1 MSSFGFLNV
10 SGIDGFGNGSG
21 GAGGFPGGIDKSVQ
35 FNDGGLAFGGVSTFL
50 YDKVAATLTVDKAK
64 PNQIID
70 GSNSVGT
77 AGQVLSST
85 GSGLAYVT
93 PVPVVPGAPVNSVQF
108 NSAGAFGG
116 DSNFIFDSATDV
128 LNVNGNVGIGSLS
141 APTDRLVVTGA
152 NAVVRVKSTTFNQGT
167 LVLEDSSLGVKQ
179 LELRVNT
186 DTADFLSI
194 QQGVA
199 FRNFRFNTASDSACI
214 AVGTTAA
221 QAQGGFMC
229 SNRLSNRKII
239 LNSQANDEHQNYS
252 LGVNS
257 NLFRFQLPSTTP
269 RYGWFAAT
277 GSGASNELMT
287 LTGTGN
293 VGIGTSTPATALEV
307 NGTTTMTSLKTAT
320 ILDNTNAEGTAAQLL
335 SSTGTAL
342 SWINPPA
349 VTVPGGLTSNVQFN
363 LAGAFGGTPNF
374 TFTDATSHL
383 KTAGLLTVGS
393 TSTTVP
399 RIFAQSGSALWA
411 ISSWDDQW
419 ILAGGGNGDA
429 NSANIGMGYNNTITS
444 GIIGCSEPSSGYKPI
459 IYSAASH
466 DFKTNGSTR
475 MTVTQTGGGDGLL
488 TVPILEAT
496 QIRDGLSNTGTNGQ
510 FLSSTGIGLLWT
522 TPLPYA
528 DSLSAVG
535 AFITTAPVPADTPTM
550 VFNVPRAGVYRITTN
565 VLTYPTASNT
575 TVTVETYWRESVAA
589 LPYNLALTSTSF
601 QNNINIHQA
610 FPGKSGYVTLPA
622 GSIDILI
629 RTGAN
634 TGSNASDPV
643 NVDLLECTI

>member
-1 MSSFGFLNV
+1 
-10 SGIDGFGNGSG
+10 
-21 GAGGFPGGIDKSVQ
+21 
-35 FNDGGLAFGGVSTFL
+35 
-50 YDKVAATLTVDKAK
+50 
-64 PNQIID
+64 
-70 GSNSVGT
+70 
-77 AGQVLSST
+77 
-85 GSGLAYVT
+85 
-93 PVPVVPGAPVNSVQF
+93 
-108 NSAGAFGG
+108 
-116 DSNFIFDSATDV
+116 
-128 LNVNGNVGIGSLS
+128 
-141 APTDRLVVTGA
+141 
-152 NAVVRVKSTTFNQGT
+152 
-167 LVLEDSSLGVKQ
+167 
-179 LELRVNT
+179 
-186 DTADFLSI
+186 
-194 QQGVA
+194 
-199 FRNFRFNTASDSACI
+199 
-214 AVGTTAA
+214 
-221 QAQGGFMC
+221 MC
-229 SNRLSNRKII
+229 SNALSNRKII

-277 GSGASNELMT
+277 GSGTSNELMS
-287 LTGTGN
+287 LTGTGQLTVGQSATSLITISKLGLLTGFGGYLKLGGNETGLLSNRLIGFGYNFSNNNQPAYIGYQERDSNAQTNGDLIFGTRGVTSNAVPTERMRILANGDVLIGQQGTVNLTVSKASLGNAAPVTVPTGTYLKIGGSEFRSGVSNSLRLIGFGYNTGTNNQPAYMGYVETNGSSQSNGALIFGTRPDNTANDIPTERMRISALGN
-293 VGIGTSTPATALEV
+293 VSIGNTNDIFPLEV
-307 NGTTTMTSLKTAT
+307 TGTIRSTSSRPDT
-320 ILDNTNAEGTAAQLL
+320 ILDTSNAAGTAGQLL

-349 VTVPGGLTSNVQFN
+349 ATVPGGLTSNVQFN

-374 TFTDATSHL
+374 TFTDTTSHL

-393 TSTTVP
+393 TFTTVP
-399 RIFAQSGSALWA
+399 RIFAQSGTALFA
-411 ISSWDDQW
+411 VSSWDDQW
-419 ILAGGGNGDA
+419 ILAGGGSGAA
-429 NSANIGMGYNNTITS
+429 NSAGIGMGYNNSITS
-444 GIIGCSEPSSGYKPI
+444 GIIACSEPSSGYKPI

-510 FLSSTGIGLLWT
+510 FLSSDGIGLLWT

-535 AFITTAPVPADTPTM
+535 AFITTAPVPATTPTM
-550 VFNVPRAGVYRITTN
+550 VFNVPRAGRYRITTN
-565 VLTYPTASNT
+565 VVTFPTAGNV
-575 TVTVETYWRESVAA
+575 TVTVETYWRESVVA

-622 GSIDILI
+622 GSIDIVI